1 MSHDVDLYCQRL
13 NYSFFIFLALLGSV
27 QLDQCVSIFFNVFRG
42 SFLSVCCWLVRS
54 TVDEGY
60 NSSHVSVDIEVRSC
74 RRAHPTSMGEHE
86 EVAREEE

>member
-1 MSHDVDLYCQRL
+1 MVRFNSISAFQCF
-13 NYSFFIFLALLGSV
+13 SMFFADRFFRFVAGLFVLLLTKV
-27 QLDQCVSIFFNVFRG
+27 
-42 SFLSVCCWLVRS
+42 
-54 TVDEGY
+54 Y